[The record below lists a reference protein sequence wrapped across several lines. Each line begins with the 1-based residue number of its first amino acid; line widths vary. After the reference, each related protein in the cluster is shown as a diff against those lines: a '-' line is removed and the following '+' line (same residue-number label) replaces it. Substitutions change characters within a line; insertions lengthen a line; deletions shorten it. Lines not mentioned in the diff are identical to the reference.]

1 MIYKLYEFHLKMKI
15 MKAKHISN
23 LLLCNYLKTLWL
35 ETIIYY
41 FTSVKSGGAVQGWG
55 SADLS
60 WVCMQLLSCLN
71 RLVGRPDAKKGVQN
85 SLE

>member
-1 MIYKLYEFHLKMKI
+1 MWGQGSSLEKGVGKKWWGRGVAAPRRMAHL
-15 MKAKHISN
+15 
-23 LLLCNYLKTLWL
+23 
-35 ETIIYY
+35 EGR
-41 FTSVKSGGAVQGWG
+41 VKSGGAVQGWG

-60 WVCMQLLSCLN
+60 WVCMHLLSCLN